1 MNFHQQSDTI
11 VLGENH
17 GQGEE
22 TQARV
27 KKGHWQPT
35 PAQVL
40 RWLPADATPAQQDS
54 AIQANIKPSPIHWSE
69 EPDTLHLPGQPIG
82 HSFRDINMPKYYRE
96 SYFTG
101 KPYFNPDLY
110 GGRPGVSGDPVPY
123 SVSRDNVI
131 TIILL
136 ACFVL
141 MAVAFSKSR
150 RFMTRQVKMFFRYQ
164 REDATAITETSD
176 EFQFQFFLVLL
187 TCLLTGMVYFFYV
200 YFYVADTFIIDQN
213 LVVATFSSIVLG
225 SVVVKALLYWL
236 TGWVFFDH
244 RRTELWLKSYLFLLS
259 LEGVALFPI
268 VMLHAY
274 FGISVVAALV
284 ATAFVILLCR
294 LLTFYKTYIIFFSQR
309 RDYLQNFLYFCAL
322 EITPMVALWG
332 VLTMASSYLKVNF

>member
-110 GGRPGVSGDPVPY
+110 GGRP
-123 SVSRDNVI
+123 
-131 TIILL
+131 
-136 ACFVL
+136 
-141 MAVAFSKSR
+141 
-150 RFMTRQVKMFFRYQ
+150 
-164 REDATAITETSD
+164 
-176 EFQFQFFLVLL
+176 
-187 TCLLTGMVYFFYV
+187 
-200 YFYVADTFIIDQN
+200 
-213 LVVATFSSIVLG
+213 
-225 SVVVKALLYWL
+225 
-236 TGWVFFDH
+236 
-244 RRTELWLKSYLFLLS
+244 
-259 LEGVALFPI
+259 
-268 VMLHAY
+268 
-274 FGISVVAALV
+274 
-284 ATAFVILLCR
+284 
-294 LLTFYKTYIIFFSQR
+294 
-309 RDYLQNFLYFCAL
+309 
-322 EITPMVALWG
+322 
-332 VLTMASSYLKVNF
+332 